1 MAGDAIKLIS
11 DIIKTK
17 SMPFPLREAF
27 MNGFRSVRG
36 QMAPLES
43 LKGRQ
48 SFCGA
53 ASLWLRKTFGLWTS
67 QRPFHH
73 THETSYWSHYAI
85 KPVVGNFTQTAGCG
99 RRRIAPMSETEPC
112 SLGTSLSIVIV
123 RIIIIQF

>member
-43 LKGRQ
+43 PE
-48 SFCGA
+48 
-53 ASLWLRKTFGLWTS
+53 RKTVLLWRCVFVVKEDIWPLDFPEAIS
-67 QRPFHH
+67 
-73 THETSYWSHYAI
+73 SY
-85 KPVVGNFTQTAGCG
+85 P
-99 RRRIAPMSETEPC
+99 
-112 SLGTSLSIVIV
+112 
-123 RIIIIQF
+123 